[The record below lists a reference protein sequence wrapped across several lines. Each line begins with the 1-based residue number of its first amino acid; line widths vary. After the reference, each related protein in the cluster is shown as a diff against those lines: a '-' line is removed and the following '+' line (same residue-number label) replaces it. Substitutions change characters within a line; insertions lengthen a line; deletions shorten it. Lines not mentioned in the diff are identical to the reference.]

1 MMGVI
6 LMSWMAI
13 SFWGICIAFIVAGY
27 YFQKKSGAKA
37 VDAEKE
43 QNLDL
48 QIRKNTIN
56 NGQIK
61 W

>member
-1 MMGVI
+1 
-6 LMSWMAI
+6 MSWMAI
-13 SFWGICIAFIVAGY
+13 IFWGICIAFIAAGY
-27 YFQKKSGAKA
+27 YFQKKSGAIVA
-37 VDAEKE
+37 EAEKE
-43 QNLDL
+43 QNLDR

>member
-1 MMGVI
+1 
-6 LMSWMAI
+6 MSWMAI
-13 SFWGICIAFIVAGY
+13 SFWGICLAFIVAGY

-37 VDAEKE
+37 ADTEKD
-43 QNLDL
+43 QNLDR